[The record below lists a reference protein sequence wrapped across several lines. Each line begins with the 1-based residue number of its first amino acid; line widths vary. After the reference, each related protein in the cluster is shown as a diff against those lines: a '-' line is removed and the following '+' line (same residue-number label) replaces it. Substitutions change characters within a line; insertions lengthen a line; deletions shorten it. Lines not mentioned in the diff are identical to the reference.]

1 MRILS
6 FSRGDGGCHGTAN
19 VRLTE
24 AEVRTLSN
32 ILYRMDNHDGD
43 VAQTLNKDFFVLREL
58 MHHGGFDG
66 AAIDILCRTAKVE
79 RSGHKE
85 KEA

>member
-6 FSRGDGGCHGTAN
+6 FSREDGGCYGTAN

-24 AEVRTLSN
+24 AEVRTLCN
-32 ILYRMDNHDGD
+32 ILYRIDNHDGG
-43 VAQTLNKDFFVLREL
+43 VAQTLNKDFFVLKEL

-66 AAIDILCRTAKVE
+66 VAIDILCRTAKVE
-79 RSGHKE
+79 RNGRKE
-85 KEA
+85 KEV

>member
-6 FSRGDGGCHGTAN
+6 FSRGDGGCYGTAN

-32 ILYRMDNHDGD
+32 ILYRMDSHDRS

-58 MHHGGFDG
+58 MHHGSFDVP
-66 AAIDILCRTAKVE
+66 AIEILCKTAKIE
-79 RSGHKE
+79 RKV
-85 KEA
+85 KNDNQ